1 MSTRLYHDT
10 VISLM
15 TSPRPPP
22 PLLLLLVV
30 VIAGDVTSTRSGR
43 GDAVIASH
51 GSDGELLA
59 QLDQPM
65 VGHTASSALAAAS
78 VVSTVTCTPSLTTN
92 TTYTTIDG
100 AALQH

>member
-15 TSPRPPP
+15 TSPRPPPP

-78 VVSTVTCTPSLTTN
+78 VVSTVTCTPSLL
-92 TTYTTIDG
+92 YTTIDG
-100 AALQH
+100 AALHH

>member
-15 TSPRPPP
+15 TSPRPPR

-78 VVSTVTCTPSLTTN
+78 VVSTVTCTPSQVVDAS
-92 TTYTTIDG
+92 I
-100 AALQH
+100 